1 MDKDTMPVGS
11 GRVMK
16 EDGSIVNLADILTAG
31 YVATGSVSWAQ
42 SDANVK
48 TFDITPPT
56 DCAAGQSYL
65 VSIYNPSTVN
75 ISVTISNMINFGGST
90 EESEL
95 VASSDFTVP
104 AAMAVSKVVQGMLP
118 GVTTRL
124 MFALSSSAPAAFSA
138 KIDVRR
144 C

>member
-1 MDKDTMPVGS
+1 MNSENTWVEAIINTYRRRS
-11 GRVMK
+11 
-16 EDGSIVNLADILTAG
+16 AG
-31 YVATGSVSWAQ
+31 AYATGSVSWAQ
-42 SDANVK
+42 SEANVK
-48 TFDITPPT
+48 TFDIAPPA